1 MGTADDRLAHHLSW
15 SEGESYDD
23 HRQRLG
29 RHLDTANSAET
40 TQSAVGWCHSDD
52 PVVQATGLDVLGE
65 LSQRQ
70 PELLDVLLEQ
80 AERLGTSESYDVRWS
95 AVHWVG
101 EHWDPRVATLLLR
114 FVDDEDARIRWQAV
128 VSLPHTRD
136 GELTPEDPLV
146 VALLCALRDTD
157 PDVRDWAAF
166 GLGVQLDVDS
176 PEIRDALASLL
187 YDDDE
192 ETDTAGEALVGLA
205 RRGDPRAIP
214 RLMELLA
221 DPRTGNLIVE
231 AAGETADPRL
241 LPLLLAL
248 KQQGWEQDDEP
259 RPEVLDEAIARCAVG
274 ERDWGPFRLP

>member
-1 MGTADDRLAHHLSW
+1 M
-15 SEGESYDD
+15 
-23 HRQRLG
+23 
-29 RHLDTANSAET
+29 
-40 TQSAVGWCHSDD
+40 
-52 PVVQATGLDVLGE
+52 
-65 LSQRQ
+65 
-70 PELLDVLLEQ
+70 
-80 AERLGTSESYDVRWS
+80 
-95 AVHWVG
+95 HWVG

-136 GELTPEDPLV
+136 GELTPEDPVV
-146 VALLCALRDTD
+146 VALVRALDD
-157 PDVRDWAAF
+157 PDADVRDWAAC
-166 GLGVQLDVDS
+166 GLGAMLDVDS
-176 PEIRDALASLL
+176 PRIRDALARHC
-187 YDDDE
+187 YDDDGS
-192 ETDTAGEALVGLA
+192 DTAGEALVGLA